1 MRICENYCAASL
13 IQARIS
19 LGRIQKFYELEDLDD
34 SNRVWIN
41 RSGISDTNHATNGT
55 VTAAAGSVAVS
66 NGVFTW
72 SKTQSRTVNTPQ
84 STASQRAQ
92 HQHTY
97 RDSNRVRVNSALR
110 RSGTYSQSSYGSTA
124 IANTW
129 INTNSGSMYEL
140 HLDFTAQTSELIAVV
155 GSVATGKSA
164 LISAMLNDMTRI
176 SGSVTVNGSI
186 AYVAQTAFIC
196 NMTLRDNI
204 LFGAHSDKDRYNA
217 VLHACALTDD
227 IALLPAGDLTEI
239 GEKVS
244 VLPLIQDILMSICTV
259 FYRSNKLLLH
269 TVSVP

>member
-1 MRICENYCAASL
+1 
-13 IQARIS
+13 
-19 LGRIQKFYELEDLDD
+19 
-34 SNRVWIN
+34 
-41 RSGISDTNHATNGT
+41 
-55 VTAAAGSVAVS
+55 VS

-72 SKTQSRTVNTPQ
+72 SERQNRIVNTPQ
-84 STASQRAQ
+84 STASQRSQQQQ
-92 HQHTY
+92 HAH
-97 RDSNRVRVNSALR
+97 RDSNRVHVNSALR

-129 INTNSGSMYEL
+129 SNTNSGNMYEL
-140 HLDFTAQTSELIAVV
+140 HLDFTAKPRKLIAVV

-164 LISAMLNDMTRI
+164 LISAILNDMTRT
-176 SGSVTVNGSI
+176 SGTVTVNGSI

-204 LFGAHSDKDRYNA
+204 LFGANYDKDQYNA

-244 VLPLIQDILMSICTV
+244 TLYFGILC
-259 FYRSNKLLLH
+259 YCAQ
-269 TVSVP
+269 